1 MPPGW
6 RSCLHRRRVL
16 LTSLAGVL
24 AATIAAKAQQAGKTY
39 RVGLILTTSPVAVMA
54 GPNPAHPFTRAFLD
68 EMRDRGYVEGQNF
81 ILERRSLEGK
91 AERGSEVVA
100 ELVAHH
106 VECPPSLRPPTPHR

>member
-1 MPPGW
+1 MRLIG
-6 RSCLHRRRVL
+6 
-16 LTSLAGVL
+16 LAVVL
-24 AATIAAKAQQAGKTY
+24 ALSLSLVPLAVEAQQTGKNY

-68 EMRDRGYVEGQNF
+68 EMRNRGYVEGRNF

-100 ELVAHH
+100 GLDGLRVAGMS
-106 VECPPSLRPPTPHR
+106 V